1 MQLGKTSNWYRRMK
15 YINIRKNHLA
25 LIKQNTPVIVRDS
38 RFNYVVIFGT
48 RKVGYRGIELINN
61 KFMLSDNYL
70 HYKSVRGRKIAR
82 LTRHTFNL
90 VGKIKRLPDRTIKP
104 KSWSDAFWFNVC
116 FKKDF
121 GESFGIYYGKD
132 REV

>member
-1 MQLGKTSNWYRRMK
+1 MKSLNVRKTPS
-15 YINIRKNHLA
+15 A
-25 LIKQNTPVIVRDS
+25 LIKQKTAVIIRDF

-61 KFMLSDNYL
+61 KFMLSDNYV
-70 HYKSVRGRKIAR
+70 HYKNVKGRKIAR
-82 LTRHTFNL
+82 LSRHTFNL

-121 GESFGIYYGKD
+121 GASLGINYGKNK
-132 REV
+132 EVQ

>member
-1 MQLGKTSNWYRRMK
+1 MK
-15 YINIRKNHLA
+15 STNIRKNQLA
-25 LIKQNTPVIVRDS
+25 LIKQKPAVIVRDY
-38 RFNYVVIFGT
+38 RFNYVIIFGT
-48 RKVGYRGIELINN
+48 RKVGYSGIELIKN
-61 KFMLSDNYL
+61 KIKLSDNYVY
-70 HYKSVRGRKIAR
+70 YKNVKGRKIAR

-90 VGKIKRLPDRTIKP
+90 VGKIKRFPDRTIKP

-121 GESFGIYYGKD
+121 GESLGIYYGKD